1 MDHLQA
7 RVSASGVRRITSAP
21 TTVPHATINQDY
33 ANLGT
38 VQVIYY
44 YDLPSLS
51 LNLTRALRSAR
62 LTQVTTILW
71 RGCWKLCPT
80 PCLLFPFSGL
90 FLDTVFCAE
99 NEHTA
104 WKEGKHNLPNLRERA
119 QEQSAPRSLST
130 HETEL
135 WMMVGTFR
143 LFRHAGKLWKK

>member
-38 VQVIYY
+38 VQLIYY
-44 YDLPSLS
+44 YDLPCPS
-51 LNLTRALRSAR
+51 LNFTRALRSAR
-62 LTQVTTILW
+62 LTQVTTILL

-90 FLDTVFCAE
+90 FWIQSSMLRT
-99 NEHTA
+99 NIPP
-104 WKEGKHNLPNLRERA
+104 GKRESIIFRAYASVRKNRALRNRFLLMKPNC
-119 QEQSAPRSLST
+119 
-130 HETEL
+130 
-135 WMMVGTFR
+135 G
-143 LFRHAGKLWKK
+143 